1 MATNPR
7 GKQAKDASGT
17 GRPNTVNLEQ
27 SALEALLDELDA
39 GSEGADSSKRRGYV
53 RWPFRKASIR
63 VSLVQGD
70 NMETELSMACRN
82 LSRGGASLLHRSF
95 LHTGSRV
102 RLFLPDPRKGE
113 QMVVGT
119 VCRCRHVRGVVHE
132 IGVRFAQE
140 IDARSFLPAEGLANH
155 FSLERVDPD
164 ALQGTIVHVDDSPM
178 DRRLVQHFLRGSQIR
193 LRQTDDG
200 EEALRFIAEGCDL
213 ALIDLDLGCGKP
225 SGFNL
230 IGRLRGAR
238 TPTPLV
244 MLTSDV
250 SADTKVPDE
259 ISKPDAYLLKPVT
272 QDVLLRA
279 IAEFLLVSTSAGP
292 IFTSLNTDHP
302 NFSLVDGYVDQLRG
316 DSLLL
321 RRALEESDGSR
332 IRSVCLQVM
341 GTAPTMGYESIAKGA
356 EAVIEKLARNQSVVE
371 VRPLVLTLITACERA
386 RPINAAA

>member
-7 GKQAKDASGT
+7 GKQGKDASGT

-39 GSEGADSSKRRGYV
+39 GSEGPDASKRRGYV

-63 VSLVQGD
+63 VNLVQGD

-102 RLFLPDPRKGE
+102 RLYLPDPRKGE

-164 ALQGTIVHVDDSPM
+164 SLQGTIVHVDDSPM

-200 EEALRFIAEGCDL
+200 EEGLRFIAEGCDL
-213 ALIDLDLGCGKP
+213 ALIDFDLGCEKP
-225 SGFNL
+225 NGFNL
-230 IGRLRGAR
+230 IGRLRSAR

-259 ISKPDAYLLKPVT
+259 LSKPDAYLLKPVT
-272 QDVLLRA
+272 QEVLLRA
-279 IAEFLLVSTSAGP
+279 IAEFLLVSTTAGP
-292 IFTSLNTDHP
+292 IFTSLRTDHP
-302 NFSLVDGYVDQLRG
+302 NFVLVDGYVDQLRS

-321 RRALEESDGSR
+321 RRALEANESGKL
-332 IRSVCLQVM
+332 RSICLQVL
-341 GTAPTMGYESIAKGA
+341 GTAPTMGYEAIAKGA

-386 RPINAAA
+386 RPITAAA